1 MQRARFKTGL
11 LQQFA
16 PGRLLGRFAKLLRA
30 TRQRPCADIG
40 RLAAADQQNAVV
52 LDDHDADP
60 DDRPGGI
67 FAVAHCLGGSVAE
80 APAQGFSGGA
90 AFRSSSDGT
99 SAFCFQ
105 APS

>member
-1 MQRARFKTGL
+1 MQRIHFEAGL
-11 LQQFA
+11 LEQFA
-16 PGRLLGRFAKLLRA
+16 PRRLLGRLAKLLRTA
-30 TRQRPCADIG
+30 RQRPRADIG
-40 RLAAADQQNAVV
+40 RLAAANQQNGVV
-52 LDDHDADP
+52 LDDHDPDP

-67 FAVAHCLGGSVAE
+67 FAVAHCLGASAGGLA
-80 APAQGFSGGA
+80 AGFSGGG